1 MFYLYTSYIM
11 HESDQKQMYRQPNCQ
26 KIIRQN
32 DHKIVCCQK
41 FCSSKKK
48 IRNKQPYFQ
57 VAVIYHSS
65 QLTQLRYGG
74 LRACSCHIQHDCTDQ
89 RKTVGISLLI
99 FLSKLLG
106 WTSGRFAG
114 SSILE
119 RMIRTEI
126 QTLSLASTVMLDV
139 TSSACFCSSICKNFV
154 AKNNVHD
161 QR

>member
-1 MFYLYTSYIM
+1 MLSEILFQQKKDKKQAALLLGSCYL
-11 HESDQKQMYRQPNCQ
+11 SD
-26 KIIRQN
+26 
-32 DHKIVCCQK
+32 H
-41 FCSSKKK
+41 
-48 IRNKQPYFQ
+48 
-57 VAVIYHSS
+57 HSS

-126 QTLSLASTVMLDV
+126 QTLSLASSVMLDV

-161 QR
+161 QH